1 MNRNP
6 RWFAKGSSF
15 EAIRHQQP
23 RNSIWPCFCALLL
36 LFCLGLGADLRADT
50 LSGTVNDPQGLPVAG
65 ARVDISGSNNLAQ
78 PITLTTDQTGKFTA
92 PDLKPG
98 TYTVRVTK
106 DKFQPLVTS
115 VELHGTADLP
125 MTVDISMD
133 ACADPANFIPAATKT
148 ILEQADTFELLSLEP
163 VFHGR
168 HVKGSFHGYKILGSI
183 AIQDA
188 STRKKLVQELEGGVA
203 ENDCGISMCFNPR
216 HAIRVTRAKKYA
228 DFVICFECGRIEIY
242 GVAAGA
248 IRISGSPQSAFDRA
262 LVDAKVPL
270 ATR

>member
-1 MNRNP
+1 
-6 RWFAKGSSF
+6 
-15 EAIRHQQP
+15 
-23 RNSIWPCFCALLL
+23 
-36 LFCLGLGADLRADT
+36 LGADLRADT
-50 LSGTVNDPQGLPVAG
+50 LSGTVKDPFGLPVAG
-65 ARVDISGSNNLAQ
+65 ARVEISGSNNLAQ

-106 DKFQPLVTS
+106 DKFRPLVTS

-125 MTVDISMD
+125 MTVQIPMD
-133 ACADPANFIPAATKT
+133 ACDHTNFIPAAAKT

-163 VFHGR
+163 HFQGR
-168 HVKGSFHGYKILGSI
+168 HVKGAFHGYKILGST

-188 STRKKLVQELEGGVA
+188 STRKRLVQELEGGVA
-203 ENDCGISMCFNPR
+203 ENQCWITMCFNPR

-228 DFVICFECGRIEIY
+228 DFVICFECSRVEIY

-248 IRISGSPQSAFDRA
+248 VLTSGSPQSAFDQA
-262 LVDAKVPL
+262 LVNAKVQL
-270 ATR
+270 ATE

>member
-15 EAIRHQQP
+15 EGIRHPQP
-23 RNSIWPCFCALLL
+23 RNSIRPCFFALLL
-36 LFCLGLGADLRADT
+36 LLCLGLGSDLQADT
-50 LSGTVNDPQGLPVAG
+50 LSGTIKDPQGLPVAG
-65 ARVDISGSNNLAQ
+65 ARVEISGSNNLAQ

-98 TYTVRVTK
+98 TYTVRVTI

-125 MTVDISMD
+125 MTVQVDMD
-133 ACADPANFIPAATKT
+133 ACADPTNFIPAAAKT

-163 VFHGR
+163 HFQAR
-168 HVKGSFHGYKILGSI
+168 HVKGSFHGYRILGSTL
-183 AIQDA
+183 IQDA
-188 STRKKLVQELEGGVA
+188 STRKRLVQELEGGVA
-203 ENDCGISMCFNPR
+203 ENQCGITLCFNPR
-216 HAIRVTRAKKYA
+216 HAIRVTRAKEYA
-228 DFVICFECGRIEIY
+228 DFVICFECSRVEIY

-248 IRISGSPQSAFDRA
+248 VRTSGSPQSAFDQA
-262 LVDAKVPL
+262 LVNAKVPF
-270 ATR
+270 ATQ